1 MGGSGQAGYSKR
13 SRLDKLGVKPGAR
26 IAVVGLDDAGFL
38 AELRG
43 RTSAVAS
50 GRVPKAADLIFIYM
64 DRTADLPRLE
74 KARRAIA
81 PNGAVWVIWPK
92 GRKAFREDDV
102 RACVRTDRRPR
113 RHQGRRVLGDPQRT
127 EARRAPSR
135 PPLKHAR
142 SRVHAWRSRAG
153 RVGSR
158 P

>member
-26 IAVVGLDDAGFL
+26 IAVVGLEDAGFL

-43 RTSAVAS
+43 RTSAVTS

-102 RACVRTDRRPR
+102 RSFGPTAGLVDIKVVAFSETLSGLKLVVPLRERR
-113 RHQGRRVLGDPQRT
+113 
-127 EARRAPSR
+127 
-135 PPLKHAR
+135 
-142 SRVHAWRSRAG
+142 
-153 RVGSR
+153 
-158 P
+158 

>member
-38 AELRG
+38 AELHG
-43 RTSAVAS
+43 RTSAVTS
-50 GRVPKAADLIFIYM
+50 GRVPRAADLIFIYM

-102 RACVRTDRRPR
+102 RAFGPTAGLVDIKVVAFSETLSGLKLVVPLRDRR
-113 RHQGRRVLGDPQRT
+113 
-127 EARRAPSR
+127 
-135 PPLKHAR
+135 
-142 SRVHAWRSRAG
+142 
-153 RVGSR
+153 
-158 P
+158 

>member
-43 RTSAVAS
+43 RTSAVTS
-50 GRVPKAADLIFIYM
+50 GRVPKAADLVFIYM

-102 RACVRTDRRPR
+102 RAFGPTAGLVDIKVVAFSETLSGLKLVVPLRDRR
-113 RHQGRRVLGDPQRT
+113 
-127 EARRAPSR
+127 
-135 PPLKHAR
+135 
-142 SRVHAWRSRAG
+142 
-153 RVGSR
+153 
-158 P
+158 

>member
-1 MGGSGQAGYSKR
+1 MGDSGQAGYSKR

-43 RTSAVAS
+43 RTSAVTS
-50 GRVPKAADLIFIYM
+50 GRVPRAADLIFIYM

-92 GRKAFREDDV
+92 GWRAFREDDV
-102 RACVRTDRRPR
+102 RAFGPTAGLVDIKVVAFSETLSGLKLVVPLRDRR
-113 RHQGRRVLGDPQRT
+113 
-127 EARRAPSR
+127 
-135 PPLKHAR
+135 
-142 SRVHAWRSRAG
+142 
-153 RVGSR
+153 
-158 P
+158 

>member
-102 RACVRTDRRPR
+102 RAFGPTAGLVDIKVVAFSETLSGLKLVVPLRDRR
-113 RHQGRRVLGDPQRT
+113 
-127 EARRAPSR
+127 
-135 PPLKHAR
+135 
-142 SRVHAWRSRAG
+142 
-153 RVGSR
+153 
-158 P
+158 

>member
-1 MGGSGQAGYSKR
+1 LGGSGQAGYSKR

-26 IAVVGLDDAGFL
+26 IAVVGLGDAGFL

-43 RTSAVAS
+43 RTSAVTS

-102 RACVRTDRRPR
+102 RAFGPTAGLVDIKVVAFSETLSGLKLVVPLRDRR
-113 RHQGRRVLGDPQRT
+113 
-127 EARRAPSR
+127 
-135 PPLKHAR
+135 
-142 SRVHAWRSRAG
+142 
-153 RVGSR
+153 
-158 P
+158 

>member
-1 MGGSGQAGYSKR
+1 VGGSGQAGYSKR

-102 RACVRTDRRPR
+102 RAFGPTAGLVDIKVVAFSETLSGLKLVVPLRDRR
-113 RHQGRRVLGDPQRT
+113 
-127 EARRAPSR
+127 
-135 PPLKHAR
+135 
-142 SRVHAWRSRAG
+142 
-153 RVGSR
+153 
-158 P
+158 

>member
-26 IAVVGLDDAGFL
+26 IAVVGLGDAGFL

-43 RTSAVAS
+43 RTSAVTS

-74 KARRAIA
+74 KARMAIA

-102 RACVRTDRRPR
+102 RAFGPTAGLVDIKVVAFSETLSGLKLVVPLRDRR
-113 RHQGRRVLGDPQRT
+113 
-127 EARRAPSR
+127 
-135 PPLKHAR
+135 
-142 SRVHAWRSRAG
+142 
-153 RVGSR
+153 
-158 P
+158 